1 MAASMNHF
9 GIVRIHS
16 SPLPY
21 PPKRATTIE
30 PIVHQ
35 LQIAMGGCIS
45 KTGGAHAPVTYGSDG
60 YESDVE
66 TRNNRATSSQGS
78 RPDAALSGLVP
89 LARRVYEDSTLYHGT
104 KRAHVPSIRKNGFQK
119 ERKSEGATE
128 GGGGNFLMRFSSG
141 GVTASSEHHYLSSS
155 RQMAKDFAMYA
166 DPDQP
171 ALVRT
176 IGVANNFH
184 LERDPY
190 SEGPALRTR
199 ESIPPAHVLGSKR
212 SPAGANAKVFRD
224 EMQKAGHVVSTKQAG
239 ELLREVQSDSED
251 DAYPSHD
258 EFIMRHLRG

>member
-1 MAASMNHF
+1 MFSKSAIKIDA
-9 GIVRIHS
+9 IVS
-16 SPLPY
+16 
-21 PPKRATTIE
+21 
-30 PIVHQ
+30 Q

-45 KTGGAHAPVTYGSDG
+45 KTGGPHAPVTYGSDG

-66 TRNNRATSSQGS
+66 TQNNRTTSSQGS
-78 RPDAALSGLVP
+78 RPDTALSGLVP
-89 LARRVYEDSTLYHGT
+89 FARRVYEDSTLWHGT
-104 KRAHVPSIRKNGFQK
+104 KREHVPSIRKNGFQK
-119 ERKSEGATE
+119 ERKSDGATE
-128 GGGGNFLMRFSSG
+128 GGGGNFMMRFSSG
-141 GVTASSEHHYLSSS
+141 GISASSEHHYLSSS

-166 DPDQP
+166 DPDRP

-184 LERDPY
+184 LEKDPY

-199 ESIPPAHVLGSKR
+199 DSIPPAHVLGSKS

-224 EMQKAGHVVSTKQAG
+224 EMQKAGHDVSTKQAG
-239 ELLREVQSDSED
+239 QLLREVQSDSED